1 MKPTDLVK
9 RVDEL
14 VAMGKSVH
22 ATRTH
27 VQNATYYRVDFGRI
41 KGFRSAVLSFIEQ
54 HYGPRHTHYVEFS
67 KAVDGQWESDL
78 LAGLAILEAIHAE
91 FAGGW
96 LVSIKSLVAGEIFA
110 DFIEM
115 AEHLLNSG
123 YKDPAA
129 VIAGGVL
136 EEHLRQLC
144 TKSGIETERDEGGR
158 IVPKKADALN
168 SDLTKAAVYGKLDQK
183 SVTSW
188 LDLRN
193 NAAHGK
199 YSEYETA
206 QVDLMIKGVTDFL
219 LRNPTA

>member
-1 MKPTDLVK
+1 MKPADLIK
-9 RVDEL
+9 RLDDL
-14 VAMGKSVH
+14 VAMGKAVQ

-27 VQNATYYRVDFGRI
+27 IPNSSAYRVEYGRI

-54 HYGPRHTHYVEFS
+54 HYGSDHTHYVEFS
-67 KAVDGQWESDL
+67 KVVDGQYESDV
-78 LAGLAILEAIHAE
+78 LAGLAILEAVHAE

-110 DFIEM
+110 DFLEM
-115 AEHLLNSG
+115 AEHLLDSG

-144 TKSGIETERDEGGR
+144 VKTEIETERDEGGR
-158 IVPKKADALN
+158 LVPKKADALN
-168 SDLTKAAVYGKLDQK
+168 SDLTKASVYGKLDQK

-193 NAAHGK
+193 KAAHGK
-199 YSEYETA
+199 YSEYERA
-206 QVDLMIKGVTDFL
+206 QVELMIKGVTDFL
-219 LRNPTA
+219 LRNPTS